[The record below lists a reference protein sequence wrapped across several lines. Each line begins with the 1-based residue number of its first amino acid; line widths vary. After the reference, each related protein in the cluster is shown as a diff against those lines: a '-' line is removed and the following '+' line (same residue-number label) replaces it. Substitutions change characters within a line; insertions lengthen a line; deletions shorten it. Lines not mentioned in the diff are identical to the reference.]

1 MSSIQPLLSTIADG
15 FFDRYRYPD
24 WLRAHSRVVGA
35 IALQLA
41 EAHVA
46 AGADVDGRTVALGG
60 YLHDIGKSPLLA
72 GDGRDH
78 NVLGPL
84 VLAAEGL
91 PELAELSRRHPVYA
105 PRDPATAPRTLAE
118 KIVYYADR
126 RGGQRVVTLEER
138 IDEQLA
144 RFPELAHLR
153 ASDLAMAKAIEADVF
168 RGIALRPGGPG
179 VSVDRARL
187 EKRIG
192 ELSAI
197 GGSGTSVT
205 RLGLSPEEQRARD
218 LIGGWLSARGA
229 KVWRDPAANVYGR
242 FRMGRGSGPSS
253 AIALLVGSHI
263 DSVPEGGRFDGAL
276 GVLCAVEAV
285 DALLDDGV
293 RFRRPVEVVGWCDEE
308 GARFGIGLFGSCAA
322 FGRLPDGA
330 AQRADRSGVTIA
342 DALRAIGESGD
353 PTTAKRDP
361 GEFAAY
367 LELHIEQ
374 GPRLAER
381 GIPLGVVSDIVGIL
395 HARVT
400 VRGRQDHAGATIM
413 TAREDALAAAA
424 EMVLAVETAARA
436 LPDAVGTV
444 GEISVR
450 PGAKNVVPGEC
461 VFSLDLRA
469 RSEGDRR
476 AARA

>member
-1 MSSIQPLLSTIADG
+1 MT
-15 FFDRYRYPD
+15 
-24 WLRAHSRVVGA
+24 
-35 IALQLA
+35 
-41 EAHVA
+41 
-46 AGADVDGRTVALGG
+46 VD
-60 YLHDIGKSPLLA
+60 
-72 GDGRDH
+72 
-78 NVLGPL
+78 
-84 VLAAEGL
+84 
-91 PELAELSRRHPVYA
+91 PV
-105 PRDPATAPRTLAE
+105 
-118 KIVYYADR
+118 
-126 RGGQRVVTLEER
+126 
-138 IDEQLA
+138 
-144 RFPELAHLR
+144 
-153 ASDLAMAKAIEADVF
+153 
-168 RGIALRPGGPG
+168 
-179 VSVDRARL
+179 RL

-197 GGSGTSVT
+197 GGRGTSVT
-205 RLGLSPEEQRARD
+205 RLGLSPDEQRARD
-218 LIGGWLSARGA
+218 LIGGWLRARGA
-229 KVWRDPAANVYGR
+229 TIRRDAAANVYGR
-242 FRMGRGSGPSS
+242 FGDAGP
-253 AIALLVGSHI
+253 AVLVGSHI

-285 DALLDDGV
+285 DALLDDGL

-330 AQRADRSGVTIA
+330 AQRADRSGVSVA

-353 PTTAKRDP
+353 PTAAKREP
-361 GEFAAY
+361 AELAAY

-374 GPRLAER
+374 GPRLAAQ

-413 TAREDALAAAA
+413 TARLDALAAAA
-424 EMVLAVETAARA
+424 EMVLAVEAAARA

-469 RSEGDRR
+469 RSEETVERLARDVR
-476 AARA
+476 AAIRRIGDARGVRSSIDVLSRVPAVPLDARLRDLFLRSAKAVGVDAPELFSGAGHDAENAQLAGVPTGMLFVRSTGGSHNPNELAALDDAVLGARALAIAITELAG